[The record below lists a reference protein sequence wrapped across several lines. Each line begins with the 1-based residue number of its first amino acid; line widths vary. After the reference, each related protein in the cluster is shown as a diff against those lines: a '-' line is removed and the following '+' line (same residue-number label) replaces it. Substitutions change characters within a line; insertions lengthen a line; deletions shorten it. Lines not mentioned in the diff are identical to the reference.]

1 MEDQND
7 SAPGLSQLIRRAAA
21 TGLGALQSRSELL
34 LVEWQLER
42 ARLTE
47 LFILS
52 LGLGFLGLL
61 AAVLFTAI
69 IIFLFPDHLR
79 LYVAGAFGL
88 LYLSGALFA
97 MLAVRSRMKQEPF
110 SETVDQLKRDREW
123 LDSFR

>member
-7 SAPGLSQLIRRAAA
+7 SAPGLSQLARRAAA

-34 LVEWQLER
+34 IVEWQLEK

-61 AAVLFTAI
+61 AAVLFTAT